1 MPFIS
6 AIKKFIHTESS
17 AGIVLM
23 SVAVLAMALANSPVA
38 DQYFRFVT
46 PLQVPIKDGLMAIFF
61 FLIGL
66 EVKRE
71 IVEGE
76 LSTMRKAALPLIGA
90 LGGVVL
96 PAVIYASINWN
107 TPEIRGWAVPCATD
121 IAFALGVLAL
131 FGKRMNV
138 SIKIFLMALAIIDD
152 MAAVLIIAL
161 FYSGGLNYP
170 ALGIALA
177 CALVLWRMAQGG
189 VSRILPYLLVGVIMW
204 VGMLY
209 SGIHPT
215 VAGVML
221 GMLMPLALAKICIH
235 ALHGWVAFGIMPIF
249 AFANAGVSL
258 AGVSFEQMANP
269 VPLGIIAGLFLGKQ
283 FGIFG
288 FAWLAVKLK
297 IAALPERTTWLEFY
311 AVSIIAGIGF
321 TMSLFIGMLAFS
333 DPSLQVQ
340 MRLGVLT
347 GSVISMVVGIVFMW
361 VALRRKLS
369 VA

>member
-1 MPFIS
+1 MKIIS
-6 AIKKFIHTESS
+6 AIKQFLHMEAS

-23 SVAVLAMALANSPVA
+23 AVAVLAMGLANSPVSEP
-38 DQYFRFVT
+38 YFQLIT

-71 IVEGE
+71 IVQGE
-76 LSTMRKAALPLIGA
+76 LSTMRKAALPLVGA

-96 PAVIYASINWN
+96 PAIIYAALNWN
-107 TPEIRGWAVPCATD
+107 TPEIRGWAIPCATD

-131 FGKRMNV
+131 FGSRMNIT
-138 SIKIFLMALAIIDD
+138 IKIFLMALAIIDD

-170 ALGIALA
+170 ALGMALA
-177 CALVLWRMAQGG
+177 AALILWRMAQGN
-189 VSRILPYLLVGVIMW
+189 VATILPYLLVGLVMW

-221 GMLMPLALAKICIH
+221 GMLMPVALGKTCIH
-235 ALHGWVAFGIMPIF
+235 ALHPWVAFGIMPLF

-258 AGVSFEQMANP
+258 QGVSFDMMMNP
-269 VPLGIIAGLFLGKQ
+269 VPLGIILGLFVGKQ
-283 FGIFG
+283 LGIFG

-297 IAALPERTTWLEFY
+297 LAALPDRTTWLEFY
-311 AVSIIAGIGF
+311 AVSVIAGIGF
-321 TMSLFIGMLAFS
+321 TMSLFIGMLAFT
-333 DPSLQVQ
+333 DPAMQAQV
-340 MRLGVLT
+340 RLGVLA
-347 GSVISMVVGIVFMW
+347 GSLLSTIVGIALMHI
-361 VALRRKLS
+361 ALRRKL
-369 VA
+369 AAY